1 MDLNE
6 IYLEENTAKRMT
18 AAAAGF
24 LASLDTGQRARA
36 QLDFGDT
43 AERENWHYIPRAR
56 AGLALKD
63 MDPGNR
69 EHAFALVATGLSPA
83 ARAKVETII
92 ALEEILGEME
102 GPDRRFARD
111 PELYYLSIFGTPGA
125 ELWGWRFEGH
135 HVSLNFTLVE
145 GRMIGPMP
153 IFFGANPA
161 RVLHGEKEGMRAL
174 KEEEDLG
181 RELVQ
186 ALDGEQKRSA
196 IISSEAPADIIT
208 RNLPHV
214 RDEIENKGLSGTQM
228 SPAQRQ
234 LLKALVEVYIGR
246 LPAEVAA
253 AEMGKLER
261 TDLGESCFAWAG
273 TEERGGAHYYRIQ
286 GPTFLAEY
294 DNTQNDANHIHAVWR
309 DLENDFG
316 EDLLRRHYRQNH

>member
-1 MDLNE
+1 MDLSE
-6 IYLEENTAKRMT
+6 IYQEENTSARMT
-18 AAAAGF
+18 AAAVEF
-24 LASLDTGQRARA
+24 LASLDAGRRGRA

-43 AERENWHYIPRAR
+43 AERENWHYIPRPR
-56 AGLALKD
+56 AGLPLKD
-63 MDPGNR
+63 MDGKQR
-69 EHAFALVATGLSPA
+69 EHAFALVATGLSSG

-92 ALEEILGEME
+92 ALEEILGEIE

-111 PELYYLSIFGTPGA
+111 PELYYLTVFGTPGA
-125 ELWGWRFEGH
+125 ELWAWRFEGH
-135 HVSLNFTLVE
+135 HVSLNYTLVE
-145 GRMIGPMP
+145 SRMVGPMP

-161 RVLHGEKEGMRAL
+161 LVRHGEKEGLRAL

-181 RELVQ
+181 RELVH
-186 ALDGEQKRSA
+186 ALDGEQKRIA
-196 IISSEAPADIIT
+196 IISAEAPADIIT

-214 RDEIENKGLSGTQM
+214 RDEVERKGLSGARM

-253 AEMGKLER
+253 AEMEKLER
-261 TDLGESCFAWAG
+261 ADLGESCFAWAG

-316 EDLLRRHYRQNH
+316 EDLLQRHYRRSH

>member
-6 IYLEENTAKRMT
+6 IHLEEDTAKEMA

-24 LASLDTGQRARA
+24 LASLDAGQRARA

-43 AERENWHYIPRAR
+43 AERENWHYIPRPR

-63 MDPGNR
+63 MDPGHR
-69 EHAFALVATGLSPA
+69 EHAFALVASGLSPA
-83 ARAKVETII
+83 ARAKVESII

-111 PELYYLSIFGTPGA
+111 PGLYYITVFGTPGA

-135 HVSLNFTLVE
+135 HVSLNYTLVE
-145 GRMIGPMP
+145 GRRIGPMP
-153 IFFGANPA
+153 IFLGANPA
-161 RVLHGEKEGMRAL
+161 QVRHGEKEGQRAL

-181 RELVQ
+181 RELVH
-186 ALDGEQKRSA
+186 ALDGEQKRVA
-196 IISSEAPADIIT
+196 IISAEAPPDIVT
-208 RNLPHV
+208 RNLAHV
-214 RDEIENKGLSGTQM
+214 RGEVEGRGLSGARM
-228 SPAQRQ
+228 NSAQRQ
-234 LLKALVEVYIGR
+234 LLRALVEVYIGR

-253 AEMGKLER
+253 VEMGKLEKAE
-261 TDLGESCFAWAG
+261 LGKSCFAWAG
-273 TEERGGAHYYRIQ
+273 TEERGGPHYYRIQ

-309 DLENDFG
+309 DLENDFA

>member
-6 IYLEENTAKRMT
+6 IHLEEDTAKEMA

-24 LASLDTGQRARA
+24 LASLDAGQRARA

-43 AERENWHYIPRAR
+43 AERENWHYIPRPR

-63 MDPGNR
+63 MDPGHR
-69 EHAFALVATGLSPA
+69 EHAFALVASGLSPA
-83 ARAKVETII
+83 ARAKVESII

-111 PELYYLSIFGTPGA
+111 PGLYYITVFGTPGA

-135 HVSLNFTLVE
+135 HVSLNYTLVE
-145 GRMIGPMP
+145 GRRIGPMP
-153 IFFGANPA
+153 IFLGANPA
-161 RVLHGEKEGMRAL
+161 QVRHGEKEGQRAL

-181 RELVQ
+181 RELVH
-186 ALDGEQKRSA
+186 ALDGEQKRVA
-196 IISSEAPADIIT
+196 IISAEAPPDIVT
-208 RNLPHV
+208 RNLAHV
-214 RDEIENKGLSGTQM
+214 RGEVESRGLSGARM
-228 SPAQRQ
+228 NSAQRQ
-234 LLKALVEVYIGR
+234 LLRALVEVYIGR

-253 AEMGKLER
+253 VEMGKLEKAE
-261 TDLGESCFAWAG
+261 LGKSCFAWAG
-273 TEERGGAHYYRIQ
+273 TEERGGPHYYRIQ

-309 DLENDFG
+309 DLENDFA